1 MIDEEDIEEFPFSM
15 PKDVRNIASGDI
27 IGNNNG
33 DITGEKA
40 DST

>member
-27 IGNNNG
+27 
-33 DITGEKA
+33 TGEKA